1 MKKKAEVFYKRA
13 FMLVLAVYLFVAFAM
28 PAKAEGIAF
37 TQEEKEY
44 LAEAK
49 ILKVVSIDG
58 AAPLHYLCIAYLQKK
73 EPKAI
78 ITFYPAEM
86 HAFTLCP
93 SDKHSINPCLFSIVL
108 SL

>member
-1 MKKKAEVFYKRA
+1 MKKKVEVFYKRA

-28 PAKAEGIAF
+28 PAKAGGIAF
-37 TQEEKEY
+37 SQEEKEY

-49 ILKVVSIDG
+49 ILKAVSIDG
-58 AAPLHYLCIAYLQKK
+58 AAPLHYLCIAFLQKK

-93 SDKHSINPCLFSIVL
+93 SDKHSVNPCLF
-108 SL
+108 